1 MEIINTIIKEFTNKA
16 ALQKKEI
23 ENLSENLNSLI
34 EKIDHQIIK
43 LERNTNDNNSN
54 IQTLQYLNHEII
66 EYSKKEK
73 VITDK
78 RTDRISYLRL
88 DPFCGRGRV
97 KIMLI
102 LNLPTNIYKSSN
114 N

>member
-1 MEIINTIIKEFTNKA
+1 MKDFQKIKG
-16 ALQKKEI
+16 L
-23 ENLSENLNSLI
+23 
-34 EKIDHQIIK
+34 HG
-43 LERNTNDNNSN
+43 
-54 IQTLQYLNHEII
+54 LNHEII

-97 KIMLI
+97 KCISVFTTRYIDPKRQNHNHHNMVLTKNPYGKCDKTFTKRFVPFCI
-102 LNLPTNIYKSSN
+102 GV
-114 N
+114 